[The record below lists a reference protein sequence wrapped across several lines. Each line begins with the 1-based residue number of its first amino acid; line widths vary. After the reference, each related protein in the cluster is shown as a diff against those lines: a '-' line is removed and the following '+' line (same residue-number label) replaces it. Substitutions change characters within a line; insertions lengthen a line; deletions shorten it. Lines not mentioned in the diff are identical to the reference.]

1 MPRFVIRDMFISIIS
16 VLSNT
21 LEINKKQYDIYVLFV
36 HFLYIRIMIVMMVKT
51 AFRIEHV

>member
-1 MPRFVIRDMFISIIS
+1 MFISIIS